1 MSTYIVGDI
10 QGCLDELLQL
20 LDLVSFSPEN
30 DQLWV
35 AGDLVAR
42 GPKSL

>member
-10 QGCLDELLQL
+10 QGCFDELQL
-20 LDLVSFSPEN
+20 LLEQASFTPKQ
-30 DQLWV
+30 DTLWV

-42 GPKSL
+42 G